1 MASLKSIWCH
11 FNQSKT
17 SNKRKTKENSELTHT
32 DCVIDDIDKVDWKP
46 TCPKNYHHENKHP
59 V

>member
-1 MASLKSIWCH
+1 MASFKSISCH

-17 SNKRKTKENSELTHT
+17 SNKRKTKENLKLTHT
-32 DCVIDDIDKVDWKP
+32 DSVIDDIDKVDWKP
-46 TCPKNYHHENKHP
+46 TSPKDDHHENKHP

>member
-1 MASLKSIWCH
+1 MTSLQSISCH

-17 SNKRKTKENSELTHT
+17 SILRKTKENLKLTHT
-32 DCVIDDIDKVDWKP
+32 DCVIDNIDKVDWKP
-46 TCPKNYHHENKHP
+46 TCPEDDHHENKHP